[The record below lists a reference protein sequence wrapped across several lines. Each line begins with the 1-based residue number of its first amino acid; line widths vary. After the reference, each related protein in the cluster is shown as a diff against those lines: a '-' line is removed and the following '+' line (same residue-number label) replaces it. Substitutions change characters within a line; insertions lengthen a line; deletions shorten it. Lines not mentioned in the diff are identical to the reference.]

1 MGRRV
6 LGWIL
11 LLLWAAGGFAPLADA
26 QTSRP
31 PTAPGSTRL
40 TLVQGVVCE
49 EIRDGV
55 PANSAVAFSVSTGKI
70 YCFTAFDAVAED
82 TFVFHQWFFRDRPS
96 SRIRL
101 SVKAPRWSTF
111 SSIQLREADRGP
123 WRVEIQ
129 DASGRVLKTLRFSVT
144 D

>member
-1 MGRRV
+1 MSPRT
-6 LGWIL
+6 LWIAAAMFCL
-11 LLLWAAGGFAPLADA
+11 AAGGVLQAAA
-26 QTSRP
+26 QPSRQ
-31 PTAPGSTRL
+31 AASGSTRL
-40 TLVQGVVCE
+40 TLAQAVVCE

-55 PANSAVAFSVSTGKI
+55 PVNSAIAFPVSTSKI
-70 YCFTAFDAVAED
+70 FCFTLFDAVAED
-82 TFVFHQWFFRDRPS
+82 TFVFHQWYFRDRPS

-123 WRVEIQ
+123 WRVEVQ
-129 DASGRVLKTLRFSVT
+129 DASGRVLKTLRFSIT